1 MITNMVTK
9 AVFELLGDP
18 SETGYSL
25 RFRDKN
31 IPIFLNKDATTQY
44 PQIRVSPFIHKGD
57 IKYQKYLDPKKEMY
71 QHWQSGAF
79 QIDIYT
85 KNLVLAQNI
94 YDVLTKRI
102 FDFFNLETL
111 IYDYNYDFT
120 RIDDNVYINYTYA
133 LLDDD
138 MFKDI
143 YGITIDKHIIQRV
156 KSLDDLKMNSFY
168 VDNKSLY
175 IKTNYDIKK
184 IKIKML
190 LQGRLFSN
198 GFAFSDNGL
207 HDYALS
213 KQRNLSLLEDN
224 EVERIS
230 FDLEILFS
238 KKINREILPKIDQ
251 ITLLKNKVK

>member
-1 MITNMVTK
+1 MVTK
-9 AVFELLGDP
+9 AVFELLGNP

-25 RFRDKN
+25 YLRGEN
-31 IPIFLNKDATTQY
+31 IPIFLNKDKVTEY
-44 PQIRVSPFIHKGD
+44 PQIRVSPFIQKKD
-57 IKYQKYLDPKKEMY
+57 LRYQKYLDPKKEMY
-71 QHWQSGAF
+71 QHWQTGVF

-85 KNLVLAQNI
+85 KNLIFAQNI

-120 RIDDNVYINYTYA
+120 HIDDDVYVNHTYA

-198 GFAFSDNGL
+198 GFAFSDNGI

-213 KQRNLSLLEDN
+213 KQRNLSSLEDN